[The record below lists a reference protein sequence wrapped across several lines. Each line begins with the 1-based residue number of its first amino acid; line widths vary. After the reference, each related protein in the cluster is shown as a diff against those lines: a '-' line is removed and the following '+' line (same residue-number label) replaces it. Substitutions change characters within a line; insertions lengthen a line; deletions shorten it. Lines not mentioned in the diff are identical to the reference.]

1 MSDTKT
7 TTAGEDF
14 IAEADTGARAP
25 RTGFNRAVLWT
36 IPLVWSL
43 FQLWIASP
51 IPYSIGI
58 GVVNNAE
65 ARSIHLAFAVFLA
78 FAAFPGLKPG
88 RGVNRSIV
96 VLIGSFAIAYLTVL
110 VGWLAAQSYFNG
122 VEDPLELL
130 ETQATWST
138 LLLPSF
144 LHVLG
149 VFALTAALFPFVGRT
164 PRDGIPILTWIIGL
178 IAAFTAGYL
187 FLAWDGLA
195 ARSGAPSSLDI
206 TVAVVGV
213 VLLMEAARRS
223 LGFPLMAVAG
233 VFLCYVFFGSSEW
246 LPDVIRWR
254 GASIERAMSHMWLTT
269 EGVFGVALG
278 VSSGF
283 VFLFVLFGALLN
295 QAGAG
300 NYFLS
305 LAFAT
310 LGHLRGG
317 PAKAAVI
324 ASAATGLIS
333 GSSIANVVTTGT
345 FTIPLMKKVGFS
357 PSKAGAI
364 EVSSSINGVL
374 TPPVMGAVAF
384 LMTEYVGISYVEVV
398 KAAIVPAAISYVAL
412 VYIVHL
418 EALKMGMKGTS
429 RMNPIKFILGA
440 IMIICI
446 GIVIAGGTLFTAGI
460 LVDTL
465 YSTLGDA
472 ALPVIVV
479 GFLVG
484 YVAAVRY
491 AAQGPDLELSVDS
504 MQNLPPTREI
514 FKSGVYYLLPILL
527 LMYLLMVER
536 KSPGFSAFWSACFML
551 LTLLTQKPL
560 KAYFRGQGEIK
571 DRIVEGFWEV
581 TEGLISG
588 ARNMIGLA
596 CAMAVAGII
605 VGSVTLTGV
614 GQVMA
619 EFVEFLSG
627 GNLMLM
633 LVFVALISIILG
645 MGLPTT
651 ANYIVVSSLM
661 ATVVVELGAQSGL
674 IVPLIAVHMFV
685 FYFGIM
691 ADVTPPVGLASFAA
705 AAISGG
711 DPLKTGFQAFFY
723 SIRTALLPFLFI
735 FNTDLL
741 LLDVTLVQAIFVFIV
756 ALIAMLV
763 FAAGTMGW
771 FIVRSRLWES
781 VVLVIV
787 ALTLFR
793 PGFWLD
799 QVQDPFLQI
808 PPAQIFTLAQE
819 APTDGELR
827 VGLEGMTLDGDF
839 VASTYLLPLGEAGPD
854 GFSRISQAAGLDLV
868 DQDGNIIVNS
878 LMFGGVGEQLG
889 IDFDWTVTTVEVEN
903 DRMPKELFFIP
914 ALLLLGMIALIQ
926 RGRMPSEEEE
936 ALA

>member
-1 MSDTKT
+1 MNVADTKT
-7 TTAGEDF
+7 TDGSTVDDF
-14 IAEADTGARAP
+14 IADNDTGG
-25 RTGFNRAVLWT
+25 RTPSGIFNRKVLWGV
-36 IPLVWSL
+36 PLLWSL

-51 IPYSIGI
+51 LPYELGVF
-58 GVVNNAE
+58 VVNNAQG
-65 ARSIHLAFAVFLA
+65 RSIHLALAVFLA
-78 FAAFPGLKPG
+78 FTAFPTFK
-88 RGVNRSIV
+88 RSRRDTIP
-96 VLIGSFAIAYLTVL
+96 L
-110 VGWLAAQSYFNG
+110 VDWAMA
-122 VEDPLELL
+122 LL
-130 ETQATWST
+130 
-138 LLLPSF
+138 
-144 LHVLG
+144 G
-149 VFALTAALFPFVGRT
+149 
-164 PRDGIPILTWIIGL
+164 
-178 IAAFTAGYL
+178 AFCAGYL
-187 FLAWDGLA
+187 YLFWEGLA
-195 ARSGAPSSLDI
+195 ARSGAPSTADLI
-206 TVAVVGV
+206 FACLGV
-213 VLLMEAARRS
+213 VLLLEAARRS
-223 LGFPLMAVAG
+223 LGFPLMAVAV
-233 VFLCYVFFGSSEW
+233 VFLAYVFFGSSDL

-269 EGVFGVALG
+269 EGVYGVALG

-357 PSKAGAI
+357 PAKAGAV

-412 VYIVHL
+412 IYIVHL
-418 EALKMGMKGTS
+418 EALKMGLKGTS
-429 RMNPIKFILGA
+429 KMNPVLFLLSA
-440 IMIICI
+440 LLMICG
-446 GIVIAGGTLFTAGI
+446 GII
-460 LVDTL
+460 LVGGALWISGQIVTL
-465 YSTLGDA
+465 LERSIGA
-472 ALPVIVV
+472 AAAPVIIAL
-479 GFLVG
+479 FLG
-484 YVAAVRY
+484 LYLVALRH
-491 AAQGPDLELSVDS
+491 AARGPELDLSVES
-504 MQNLPPTREI
+504 MQALPPTREI
-514 FKSGVYYLLPILL
+514 FRSGLHFLLPILL

-551 LTLLTQKPL
+551 LVLVTQKPL
-560 KAYFRGQGEIK
+560 KAFFRGQGDIAALF
-571 DRIVEGFWEV
+571 RTGFDEAC
-581 TEGLISG
+581 EGLIVG

-619 EFVEFLSG
+619 QFVEFLSG

-633 LVFVALISIILG
+633 LFFVALISIILG

-661 ATVVVELGAQSGL
+661 AGVVVELGAQNGL
-674 IVPLIAVHMFV
+674 LVPLVAVHMFV

-711 DPLKTGFQAFFY
+711 DPIRTGFQAFFY

-741 LLDVTLVQAIFVFIV
+741 LLDVTWQHAIVVFIV
-756 ALIAMLV
+756 ATLAMLV
-763 FAAGTMGW
+763 FAAGTMGY
-771 FIVRSRLWES
+771 FLTRSRLWES
-781 VVLVIV
+781 FVLVAV

-799 QVQDPFLQI
+799 RVAPAHIQE
-808 PPAQIFTLAQE
+808 PPAQIFALAEQ
-819 APTDGELR
+819 AADNATLR
-827 VGLEGMTLDGDF
+827 VGLEGMTLDGAQVSSVF
-839 VASTYLLPLGEAGPD
+839 QLPLGPSGRTGYE
-854 GFSRISQAAGLDLV
+854 RLSQSAGLDLV
-868 DQDGNIIVNS
+868 EREGKVIVD
-878 LMFGGVGEQLG
+878 LLAFGGPAEQMG
-889 IDFDWTVTTVEVEN
+889 VDFDWEVTGIDIEN
-903 DRMPKELFFIP
+903 DRMPKEIFYIP
-914 ALLLLGMIALIQ
+914 ALLMLGLIVFVQ
-926 RGRMPSEEEE
+926 RRRKLVEE
-936 ALA
+936 LA